1 MSRVTIEDVAAQA
14 GVSVATV
21 SRALRDLPNVAP
33 TTRERVVAVA
43 RELDYQPDPA
53 AARLATGR
61 TTTVA
66 LAVPHPISWYFS
78 QVVAGADAVLASAG
92 YGLLLYAVDSADGR
106 HRVVSEC
113 VPSRRRV
120 DGVIL
125 VELALADD
133 EVDELASASAAVV
146 TIGSHTP
153 HFDAVTIDNYGA
165 ARLAARHLIGLGHRR
180 LALIGGGPDAGLDF
194 SVPSQRREG
203 FLAEVAEYLPEHPPS
218 HEQSGGFSFDGGVEA
233 MERLLA
239 APDRPTGVF
248 AMSDE
253 MAMGAMKAV
262 RDAGLRCSEDVSII
276 GIDDHDLADFA
287 GLTTIR
293 QHVVDHGA
301 VAARLLLRR
310 LAEPE
315 APTEVHLAETTLVV
329 RNTTGPPP

>member
-1 MSRVTIEDVAAQA
+1 MTRVTIEDVAAHA

-66 LAVPHPISWYFS
+66 LAVPQPISWYFA

-92 YGLLLYAVDSADGR
+92 YGLLLYAVDSAEGR

-120 DGVIL
+120 DGAIL

-133 EVDELASASAAVV
+133 EIEELASAQAAVV

-165 ARLAARHLIGLGHRR
+165 ARLAARHLIDLGHRH
-180 LALIGGGPDAGLDF
+180 LALIGGGPDAGLSF
-194 SVPSQRREG
+194 RVPHERCAG
-203 FLAEVAEYLPEHPPS
+203 FLAEVAECLPDHPPR
-218 HEQSGGFSFDGGVEA
+218 HQQSGGFSFDGGVEA

-239 APDRPTGVF
+239 APRRPTGVF

-262 RDAGLRCSEDVSII
+262 RTAGLRCPEDVSII

-293 QHVVDHGA
+293 QPVVDHGA

-310 LAEPE
+310 IAEPD

-329 RNTTGPPP
+329 RTTTGPPP